1 MAGVFDIELSTAG
14 VPIDALI
21 ASMCRSARRV
31 RFADGAALYA
41 QGEPAHRLFLILDG
55 FVKTSRICEDGTEI
69 TIELL
74 KYGDIAGAI
83 PSCQLPS
90 EHEETARAI
99 GDVVVQCVLARE
111 LRAAM
116 EVNPRLAIFVA
127 EYLARSKRSTER
139 RALRAM
145 TQSADRRVI
154 ETLVEL
160 AGSFGARCPHGFSL
174 EIRLTQQDIAD
185 LVGASRPVVSSI
197 LSGLRKRGL
206 LDYTRDMI
214 CVNDS
219 ALSLIARSLDAG
231 PRGVSSI

>member
-1 MAGVFDIELSTAG
+1 MGKMAGVFDIELSTAG

-21 ASMCRSARRV
+21 ASMCRSARGV
-31 RFADGAALYA
+31 RLADSAALYA
-41 QGEPAHRLFLILDG
+41 QGEPAHRLFLILGG

-99 GDVVVQCVLARE
+99 GDVVERVLARE

-116 EVNPRLAIFVA
+116 EVNPRLAVFVA
-127 EYLARSKRSTER
+127 EYLARSKRSAER
-139 RALRAM
+139 RVIRAM
-145 TQSADRRVI
+145 TKSVDRRVI

-160 AGSFGARCPHGFSL
+160 AGSFGARCSHGFAL
-174 EIRLTQQDIAD
+174 EIRLTQQDIAT
-185 LVGASRPVVSSI
+185 L
-197 LSGLRKRGL
+197 
-206 LDYTRDMI
+206 
-214 CVNDS
+214 S
-219 ALSLIARSLDAG
+219 ALPVRS
-231 PRGVSSI
+231 

>member
-1 MAGVFDIELSTAG
+1 MGKMAGVIDIELSTAG

-21 ASMCRSARRV
+21 ASMCRSAQRV
-31 RFADGAALYA
+31 RRADRAALYA

-99 GDVVVQCVLARE
+99 GDFMVQCVLARE

-116 EVNPRLAIFVA
+116 EVNPVW
-127 EYLARSKRSTER
+127 RS
-139 RALRAM
+139 
-145 TQSADRRVI
+145 
-154 ETLVEL
+154 
-160 AGSFGARCPHGFSL
+160 
-174 EIRLTQQDIAD
+174 
-185 LVGASRPVVSSI
+185 SSP
-197 LSGLRKRGL
+197 
-206 LDYTRDMI
+206 
-214 CVNDS
+214 N
-219 ALSLIARSLDAG
+219 
-231 PRGVSSI
+231 